1 LSVQCPRN
9 NSGGYGCKPGINTL
23 SDSSGKGE
31 TGYYDGTTSVVIE
44 MGVVVASVVVRIDVE
59 RRRIV
64 VV

>member
-1 LSVQCPRN
+1 
-9 NSGGYGCKPGINTL
+9 L
-23 SDSSGKGE
+23 SDSSGKSE